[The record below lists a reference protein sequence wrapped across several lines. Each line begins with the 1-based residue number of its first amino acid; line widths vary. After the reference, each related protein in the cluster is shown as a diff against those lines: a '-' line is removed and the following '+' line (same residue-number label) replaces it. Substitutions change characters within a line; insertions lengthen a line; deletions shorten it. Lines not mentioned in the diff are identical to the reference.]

1 MLDFVSFERLKTTVM
16 KRRNS
21 SVVWLLR
28 EGGGG

>member
-21 SVVWLLR
+21 SVVGLLR
-28 EGGGG
+28 EGG